1 MYILDIWDSASLFL
15 FYRTKQLV
23 RILAGQLIMK
33 GLAESYMA
41 PREKISAMLS
51 KDFLYEE
58 EG

>member
-1 MYILDIWDSASLFL
+1 
-15 FYRTKQLV
+15 
-23 RILAGQLIMK
+23 MK